1 MPTGYTY
8 NIKDGI
14 SFKEYAMNC
23 AKAFGA
29 CITMGDEQ
37 LNKEIPD
44 EFKPSSYHKDRID
57 EIQKEINELTK
68 LTEKQIKEI
77 CLNEYE
83 EEKRRK
89 DNRIKEN
96 SNLLNKYENM
106 LKQAKKYNPPS
117 KDHIE
122 FKKFMI
128 SQIEES
134 IKFDCDIDYYE
145 NQKIILKDYKIYKQ
159 DILEDL
165 HRDML
170 YHVEKYKKEVK
181 IVEGRNKWL
190 KQLRESL
197 NE

>member
-29 CITMGDEQ
+29 CISMRDEP
-37 LNKEIPD
+37 NKEIHN
-44 EFKPSSYHKDRID
+44 EFKPSSYHEDRVV
-57 EIQKEINELTK
+57 EIQKEIDELIK
-68 LTEKQIKEI
+68 LTEEQIKEI
-77 CLNEYE
+77 CLREYE
-83 EEKRRK
+83 EEKRRR

-96 SNLLNKYENM
+96 SDLLDKYQKM

-117 KDHIE
+117 EDHVE

-134 IKFDCDIDYYE
+134 IKYDCYVGYYE
-145 NQKIILKDYKIYKQ
+145 NQEVILKDFKTYKQ
-159 DILEDL
+159 DKLKK
-165 HRDML
+165 L
-170 YHVEKYKKEVK
+170 YKNMGYHIKEYEEEVK
-181 IVEGRNKWL
+181 RVEGRNKWIR
-190 KQLRESL
+190 QLRESL
-197 NE
+197 K